1 MLLPNWIRRRLL
13 KSKLQGRVTKLSVDD
28 TDQEDLRQILV
39 YYQQVESR
47 SEKIVSKAITKL
59 DSLNY
64 CIYVD
69 VIFISGSERDYQ
81 YFLSVLHSIQKY
93 LEEIK
98 KEEDMLRK
106 FSEILTR
113 VLDRRRKNKKPT
125 ILEKQTLARQEE
137 LIQYFRALGEE
148 LERVISLVVSVS
160 EGNTADDVSLAGL
173 IFRIRQNREL
183 FDPADQLWIDRRLK
197 GDRYDYDTINQYG
210 LGTLHE
216 PLGEFSGIVSHFYK
230 HSIGAPLLEKSR
242 NLRTQ
247 LQSLKS
253 RLEKLRDNFQFLKA
267 TVHQLLGVA

>member
-81 YFLSVLHSIQKY
+81 YFLSVLHSIQIS

-98 KEEDMLRK
+98 KEEDMLRR
-106 FSEILTR
+106 FSEILTN
-113 VLDRRRKNKKPT
+113 VLARRRKGRRLSN
-125 ILEKQTLARQEE
+125 LERQTLDRQEE
-137 LIQYFRALGEE
+137 LIKYFRGLGRELEE
-148 LERVISLVVSVS
+148 LINLVISIGEVNIGDILW
-160 EGNTADDVSLAGL
+160 AG
-173 IFRIRQNREL
+173 IIDKIRQNRDL
-183 FDPADQLWIDRRLK
+183 FGDDDRRWIDFRLK
-197 GDRYDYDTINQYG
+197 VGGYDYKNIDIYALQFPRNRAKFEEIMG
-210 LGTLHE
+210 
-216 PLGEFSGIVSHFYK
+216 FSRNRIA
-230 HSIGAPLLEKSR
+230 APLFENSR
-242 NLRTQ
+242 NVRTQ
-247 LQSLKS
+247 LKSLKS
-253 RLEKLRDNFQFLKA
+253 KLEKLRDNLQFLKA